1 MTLAGR
7 MKGRAARRLDVMLA
21 TNVGASLLLFALVAG
36 VFTYSY
42 TFWQERMQSRA
53 FQDQLVATIQA
64 QAEVAVF
71 AANDPI
77 AQGVLE
83 GLAASPYVLGVRLE
97 GERGFKRE
105 QGKRPD
111 LNFPLGTQYPLFSPV
126 SRQERIG
133 TLVLLQ
139 NDAMINET
147 ATKQAVLQTILLLTQ
162 LLLATLVVTAVVR
175 RKMIW
180 PLTRLAS
187 AVAAIPPGSSQR
199 LPADEV
205 SSAAELEMVANSVNG
220 LLVAAEFAIE
230 QEKALRAFQETAGK
244 VARIG
249 GWELKLD
256 SGDLAWSREV
266 YEIHERDISLP
277 ITRESAI
284 SYIAEAA
291 RSDFVAALDGALVE
305 HLPFDLEVPLCTET
319 GRDIWAR
326 IQGRYAADAGHAPSV
341 IGALQDITDRKLAE
355 IGART
360 AEQRT
365 TIVFRTSPIAIAIAD
380 QSNGRFVEINDA
392 MVNLLGRSRESILG
406 STSVELNYWP
416 SVEARNAWF
425 ETLKRDGQLNGY
437 EVNLRN
443 AQGEERTVLMSS
455 SPIEFA
461 GEPCIVNFLYDVT
474 ERKRLENELH
484 SYSQRLEKTVSERT
498 AAMESALTT
507 LHRAQDELARSEA
520 KATLSTLIASIS
532 HELNTPIGNS
542 VLMSSSMA
550 EQVVQFKDLVE
561 SGGLKRS
568 ALTAFLNNQL
578 DGTDLM
584 QRNLRRAEG
593 LVKKFRQVAADQAS
607 EQRRSFD
614 LATVVLEIIGTLSPS
629 LKRQAHRIDV
639 QIPEG
644 ITLDSY
650 PGPFGQIVINLI
662 NNAYLHAFDGRSDG
676 VVTITAKRQGD
687 KVIVQFSDNGC
698 GMSDEAQARLFE
710 PFFSTKI
717 GRGGTGLGM
726 SIIDNLVRKT
736 LGGDLSVKS
745 VLQQGT
751 TVDINIPLVAP
762 MPVVEGA

>member
-42 TFWQERMQSRA
+42 TFWQERMQSKA

-83 GLAASPYVLGVRLE
+83 GLTASPYVLGVRLE
-97 GERGFKRE
+97 GAGGFKRA
-105 QGKRPD
+105 QGKGPD
-111 LNFPLGTQYPLFSPV
+111 LDFRLGTHYPLFSPV

-139 NDAMINET
+139 NDAKLNET
-147 ATKQAVLQTILLLTQ
+147 ATKQAALQTVLLLTQ

-199 LPADEV
+199 LTADEV

-220 LLVAAEFAIE
+220 LLAAAEFAIG
-230 QEKALRAFQETAGK
+230 QEKTLRAFQETAGK

-249 GWELKLD
+249 GWELTLD
-256 SGDLAWSREV
+256 SGKLAWSREV
-266 YEIHERDISLP
+266 YEIHERDISRP

-284 SYIAEAA
+284 NYIAEAA

-406 STSVELNYWP
+406 NTSVELNYWP

-614 LATVVLEIIGTLSPS
+614 LATVILEIIGTLSPS

-676 VVTITAKRQGD
+676 VVNITAKRQGD

-751 TVDINIPLVAP
+751 TVDISIPLVAP